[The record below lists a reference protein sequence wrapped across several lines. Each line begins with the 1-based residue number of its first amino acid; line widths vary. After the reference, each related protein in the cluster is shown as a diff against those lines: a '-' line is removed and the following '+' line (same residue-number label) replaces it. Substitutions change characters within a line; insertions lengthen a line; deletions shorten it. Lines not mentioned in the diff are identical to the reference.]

1 MSVATPAEIRAALEI
16 GQAAGQHA
24 RRTIDITTLGAKSGQ
39 PRRIE
44 IWFWEVDGHWYLSS
58 EPGPRSWFA
67 NLSAHP
73 EFMVHLKGSVRADVT
88 ARAEVVTDREI
99 RRRVLPEII
108 RQSASYTAEDVE
120 PWIRSSPLIEILPQ
134 LDDA

>member
-1 MSVATPAEIRAALEI
+1 MSAATPAEIRAALEI

-24 RRTIDITTLGAKSGQ
+24 RRTIDITTLGATSGR

-67 NLSAHP
+67 NLRAHP
-73 EFMVHLKGSVRADVT
+73 EFSVHLTGSVRADIS
-88 ARAEVVTDREI
+88 ARAEVITDPAV

-120 PWIRSSPLIEILPQ
+120 PWIRSSPLIEFRPQ
-134 LDDA
+134 LDEA